1 MERKYGIFEIIEILY
16 CCEISWLPYSLEIK
30 LSLLRA
36 KKLNPEWLYKP
47 SVEKQQTF
55 CHSVKIHYS
64 CHSLCEVKIYY
75 PNTYMSVL
83 GDKNPKGNEKKV

>member
-47 SVEKQQTF
+47 SVWKNNKHFVTVLRF
-55 CHSVKIHYS
+55 TTVVILSVK
-64 CHSLCEVKIYY
+64 
-75 PNTYMSVL
+75 
-83 GDKNPKGNEKKV
+83 